1 MRPGLKRAIPVFGSE
16 TKATASAQPKRQV
29 HLAERIAPADLNRLL
44 KDMPGTF
51 DLVDIRPPEAFQ
63 DYALPGAT
71 NAELAEVLSNP
82 AYLTGA
88 GPLIIVDRDGS
99 LAMMV
104 AGILSQ
110 KTKRPIKAL
119 HGGLEGFW
127 EETELK
133 SAVRAVPLPGGSPK
147 LQAAP
152 APTPAAPSTHLPP
165 RRRRRRHRRR
175 NRPVAEVLCGGRHAP
190 YLHLFS
196 NHEGHEKHEE
206 SARGIF
212 ETPRSRRER
221 LGGAKRTV
229 EQLCPPTSPVDGRV
243 VSES

>member
-1 MRPGLKRAIPVFGSE
+1 MKRHARFPVFGSE
-16 TKATASAQPKRQV
+16 TKASASAQPKRQV
-29 HLAERIAPADLNRLL
+29 HLAERISPADLNRLL

-119 HGGLEGFW
+119 HGGLDGFW
-127 EETELK
+127 EETELE
-133 SAVRAVPLPGGSPK
+133 SAVLLDVRRADFFSGAKSDKARAGHMPV
-147 LQAAP
+147 AV
-152 APTPAAPSTHLPP
+152 
-165 RRRRRRHRRR
+165 
-175 NRPVAEVLCGGRHAP
+175 NRPFSADVVATD
-190 YLHLFS
+190 
-196 NHEGHEKHEE
+196 
-206 SARGIF
+206 GITRF
-212 ETPRSRRER
+212 KALPELE
-221 LGGAKRTV
+221 AA
-229 EQLCPPTSPVDGRV
+229 
-243 VSES
+243 